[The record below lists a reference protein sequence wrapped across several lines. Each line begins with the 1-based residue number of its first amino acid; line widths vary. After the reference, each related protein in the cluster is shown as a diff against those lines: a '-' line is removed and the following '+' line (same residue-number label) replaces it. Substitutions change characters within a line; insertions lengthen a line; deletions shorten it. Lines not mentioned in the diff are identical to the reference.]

1 MKISVNIPCP
11 CGSQNKY
18 KNCCQ
23 KYHKGMKAK
32 DALTLMKSR
41 YSAFVVCD
49 SKYIM
54 KTTHPKNPDYHDD
67 KKEWQKS
74 IENFSKSNTFL
85 ELMIEKFWDE
95 KEYAYVIFKAKF
107 LDGELYEK
115 SRFSLKEGV
124 WLYLDGEFL

>member
-1 MKISVNIPCP
+1 
-11 CGSQNKY
+11 
-18 KNCCQ
+18 
-23 KYHKGMKAK
+23 MKAK